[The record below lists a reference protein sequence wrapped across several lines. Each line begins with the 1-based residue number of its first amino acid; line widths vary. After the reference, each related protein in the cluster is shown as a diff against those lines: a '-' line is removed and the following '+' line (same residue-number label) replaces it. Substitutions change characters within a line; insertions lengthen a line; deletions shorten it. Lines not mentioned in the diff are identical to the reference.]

1 MLSSDVQR
9 LRRFEAFGLRS
20 GIRIHEEWAGANKI
34 VSEIGGQY
42 ANVRFI
48 EFSGKG
54 MFTTPPFY
62 REELMY
68 HDSHHLNEVGAVI
81 YADMAAT
88 AFDHD

>member
-20 GIRIHEEWAGANKI
+20 GIRIHEEWAGGNQI
-34 VSEIGGQY
+34 VSEIAGQY
-42 ANVRFI
+42 ANVRFL
-48 EFSGKG
+48 EFSGDE

-62 REELMY
+62 RGELVY
-68 HDSHHLNEVGAVI
+68 SDSHHLNELGVVKYSDI
-81 YADMAAT
+81 AAT